1 MAVKVDTTYKVTA
14 VQTTGGAVNVLGK
27 AEDNVY
33 VKGQKISLVATPLP
47 NYQLSSWSIAGESVD
62 LGKKDT
68 LTVTV
73 GADRTYSANFTPIL
87 HKVSIE
93 TFGDASG
100 DLKVTTPDDQA
111 ADGQK
116 PVSNGDE
123 LQQGSILQIAAIP
136 SVNTQ
141 LKSSPF
147 ETGFCPSAA

>member
-1 MAVKVDTTYKVTA
+1 M
-14 VQTTGGAVNVLGK
+14 
-27 AEDNVY
+27 Y

-136 SVNTQ
+136 EREHPAEIIADKRGVAQGRQGNADRAFDDQSRIR
-141 LKSSPF
+141 
-147 ETGFCPSAA
+147 A